1 MNYGISWKCI
11 PQSSPCMGDAC
22 KSIEK
27 LTKTTLKIVI
37 HAHQVSQTT
46 FFNNMRQQHSSLK
59 SKQFRIAE

>member
-11 PQSSPCMGDAC
+11 LQSSPCMRDAC

-27 LTKTTLKIVI
+27 LPKMTLKIVT

-46 FFNNMRQQHSSLK
+46 FFNNMR
-59 SKQFRIAE
+59 